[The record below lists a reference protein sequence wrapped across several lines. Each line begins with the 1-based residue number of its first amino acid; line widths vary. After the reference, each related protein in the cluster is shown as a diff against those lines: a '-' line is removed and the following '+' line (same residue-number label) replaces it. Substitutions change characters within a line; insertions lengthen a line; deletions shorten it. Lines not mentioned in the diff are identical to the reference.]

1 MSGVMNLAEHT
12 PTHIQDLD
20 GMLIAPSWLSGGANF
35 GHPCPAFPGQRGG
48 IALRQA
54 HAVRD
59 ESSAGRQDDQGSL
72 PLL

>member
-12 PTHIQDLD
+12 PTHNQDLD

-35 GHPCPAFPGQRGG
+35 GHPCPVLRGG
-48 IALRQA
+48 IVLRQA
-54 HAVRD
+54 YAVRD